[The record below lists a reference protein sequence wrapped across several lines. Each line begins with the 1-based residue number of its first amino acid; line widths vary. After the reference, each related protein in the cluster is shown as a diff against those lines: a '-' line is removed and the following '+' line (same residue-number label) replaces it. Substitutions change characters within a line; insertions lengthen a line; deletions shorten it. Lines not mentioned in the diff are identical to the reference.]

1 MRIIH
6 AEKDLPLVERGKA
19 VDVQVDGRQ
28 VEAFEGETIAAV
40 LLANGIRRFRRTR
53 QGNKPRGIYCG
64 MGVCFDCL
72 VTVDGVHNVRACV
85 TPIKNGMRIDTE
97 AEITL

>member
-1 MRIIH
+1 MRIVH
-6 AEKDLPLVERGKA
+6 SERDLPLVERGKP
-19 VDVQVDGRQ
+19 VDVEVDGKQ

-40 LLANGIRRFRRTR
+40 LMAKGIRRFRRTR
-53 QGNKPRGIYCG
+53 KGNKPRGMYCG

-85 TPIKNGMRIDTE
+85 TPVKNGMRIDTE
-97 AEITL
+97 VEITI